1 MNRPTHFTVPE
12 TFTIEH
18 EGTRITGRV
27 LERSVRR
34 LAVQLIEPYGL
45 LHTVSRVH
53 PMLGG
58 ALGYEGTV
66 GDTFKVEALIHLYQQ
81 ALLMADAIPKLER
94 TARLTKYLREEIVG
108 QLKPV
113 IGSYVPFN
121 DHSFLLA
128 THALALRPQIL
139 PPIPTDGV
147 LPKLLDR
154 PDAQVLLYRELYS

>member
-1 MNRPTHFTVPE
+1 MNQHTHFTVPE
-12 TFTIEH
+12 TFTIERD
-18 EGTRITGRV
+18 GIQVTGRV

-34 LAVQLIEPYGL
+34 LAVQLVEPYGL
-45 LHTVSRVH
+45 LHVVNRVH

-58 ALGYEGTV
+58 ALGYEGTA
-66 GDTFKVEALIHLYQQ
+66 GDTLKVEALIYLYQQ

-94 TARLTKYLREEIVG
+94 TARLTKYLREEIVDK
-108 QLKPV
+108 LKPV

-121 DHSFLLA
+121 EHSFLLA
-128 THALALRPQIL
+128 THALELRPQIL

-154 PDAQVLLYRELYS
+154 SDAQVLLYRELYS